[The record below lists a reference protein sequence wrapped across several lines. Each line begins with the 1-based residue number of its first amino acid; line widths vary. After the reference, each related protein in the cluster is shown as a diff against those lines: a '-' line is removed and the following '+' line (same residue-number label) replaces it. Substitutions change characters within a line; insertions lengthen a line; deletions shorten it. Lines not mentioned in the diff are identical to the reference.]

1 MLREHRILFIDAYDS
16 FSHNII
22 ALLERISLA
31 RVTKIQID
39 AVVLDLEIF
48 LSSFSAVVCGPGPG
62 HPTLVEDVGLMKQ
75 IWELPEGRLLPVLG
89 ICLGFQSFVHEFGAS
104 VVRLPQPRHGVKTT
118 ITSSSKSIFEGI
130 PRVDAV
136 QYHSLYAFTGRDAS
150 PTSGKDQLW
159 APTEQCP
166 QLEPLAWDMSSQDSY
181 HPKFRS
187 NPAAILMA
195 AKHRTKPFYGVQFH
209 PESICSEVSA
219 VQIVANWWHMA
230 AMWSSN
236 LRTKP
241 GIIVPLESPNPA
253 KPDSEC
259 ESILTTPATSL
270 GSRISRIW
278 ESQSTESP
286 ISRLEEMKPSVKS
299 SQLPVGMLKVPTICE
314 VMNLPATDM
323 IVFDSEMHQLP
334 QLGEASIVGIIL
346 PETKKIQYRT
356 GSNEAHLLSGQTSER
371 IDLKN
376 YGDDIFSYIQ
386 AFMSN
391 FTNQVDDDRAFCG
404 GLMGYISY
412 EACLETIGM
421 NRPSSVGHPDI
432 SFAFI
437 ERSILIDHKLQL
449 LYVQELCYDQSDCGT
464 SQWISETSSI
474 LKSLS
479 QKLTL
484 SSNLDFLSPS
494 KSVSRRNLPEE
505 LEYKSKIA
513 RCQEEI
519 SAGESY
525 ELCLTDQTTISLEEN
540 VAAWGMYKELRAL
553 NPSTFGAFV
562 RLGPLTLLSTSPERF
577 IKWSRFEQSSNP
589 MAKQARVAQ
598 QIATCQFRPM
608 KGTVRKHQDLPD
620 GSVRQLSLEEATA
633 ILASPKEQAENLMI
647 LDLIRHDLHGVCHHV
662 SVPGLMVVEEYGSVY
677 QLVSVIEGK
686 MSKDSMCGSYDGKSG
701 VQCLAASL
709 PPGSMTGAPKKRSC
723 ELLEKIEKK
732 PRSVYSGVLGYI
744 DVTGKGDFSVII
756 RSMYKW
762 DDECHDGG
770 ATWNIG
776 AGGAITTLSTEEGE
790 WQEMLTKL
798 WSTYRLFEPPI
809 QECQ

>member
-1 MLREHRILFIDAYDS
+1 M
-16 FSHNII
+16 
-22 ALLERISLA
+22 
-31 RVTKIQID
+31 TKIQID
-39 AVVLDLEIF
+39 AVVLDLGAF
-48 LSSFSAVVCGPGPG
+48 LSNFSAVVCGPGPG
-62 HPTLVEDVGLMKQ
+62 HPTLVKDVGLMKQ

-118 ITSSSKSIFEGI
+118 ITSSSKSIFEGL
-130 PRVDAV
+130 PQVDAV
-136 QYHSLYAFTGRDAS
+136 QYHSLYAFMGHDES
-150 PTSGKDQLW
+150 FTSGKDQLW
-159 APTEQCP
+159 ASTEQCP
-166 QLEPLAWDMSSQDSY
+166 QLEPLAWDLSSQDSY
-181 HPKFRS
+181 HPNFRS
-187 NPAAILMA
+187 NPSAILMA
-195 AKHRTKPFYGVQFH
+195 AKHMTKPFYGVQFH

-219 VQIVANWWHMA
+219 VQIVANWWQMA
-230 AMWSSN
+230 AMWSSS
-236 LRTKP
+236 LKSKP
-241 GIIVPLESPNPA
+241 GIMIPLESPSPA

-259 ESILTTPATSL
+259 ESITTTPATSV
-270 GSRISRIW
+270 GSRISRIL
-278 ESQSTESP
+278 EPQSKESP
-286 ISRLEEMKPSVKS
+286 ISSLEEIKPSLVS
-299 SQLPVGMLKVPTICE
+299 AQLPVGMLRVPIICE
-314 VMNLPATDM
+314 AMNLPATDM
-323 IVFDSEMHQLP
+323 IIFDSEMHQLP

-356 GSNEAHLLSGQTSER
+356 GSNEAYVLSGQTSER

-376 YGDDIFSYIQ
+376 YGDDIFCYVQ
-386 AFMSN
+386 AFMSH
-391 FTNQVDDDRAFCG
+391 FTIQADDDRAFCG

-437 ERSILIDHKLQL
+437 ERSILIDHKLEL
-449 LYVQELCYDQSDCGT
+449 LYVQELCYDQSDHGT
-464 SQWISETSSI
+464 SDWISETTSV

-484 SSNLDFLSPS
+484 SSNLDFSSLST
-494 KSVSRRNLPEE
+494 SVSRRNLPEE

-525 ELCLTDQTTISLEEN
+525 ELCLTDQTTVSFEEN
-540 VAAWGMYKELRAL
+540 VAAWSMYKELRAL

-577 IKWSRFEQSSNP
+577 MKWSRFEQSRNP
-589 MAKQARVAQ
+589 MADEVGVSE

-608 KGTVRKHQDLPD
+608 KGTVRKHQELPD
-620 GSVRQLSLEEATA
+620 GSVHQLSLEEATA

-647 LDLIRHDLHGVCHHV
+647 LDLIRHDLHGVCHDV
-662 SVPGLMVVEEYGSVY
+662 SVPGLMIVEEYESVY

-686 MSKDSMCGSYDGKSG
+686 MSKDSTCGPYDGKSG

-709 PPGSMTGAPKKRSC
+709 PPGSMTGAPKRRSC
-723 ELLEKIEKK
+723 ELLENIEMK

-756 RSMYKW
+756 RSIYKW
-762 DDECHDGG
+762 DDECHHGG

-798 WSTYRLFEPPI
+798 RSTYRMFEPHI
-809 QECQ
+809 S